1 MRIAHKIIALLA
13 LLLPLTVTGAGNSVT
28 LFSWQVPTQ
37 NTLGEALLISD
48 LGGYRLYCGASPG
61 IYSKSTL
68 IPDALVIQFPINEAI
83 AADGVNHCVVTSY
96 DKAGNES
103 PYSNEVRVFT
113 QAGVSQRIAPAAP
126 GLSLK

>member
-1 MRIAHKIIALLA
+1 MKKLLYALLA
-13 LLLPLTVTGAGNSVT
+13 FLPLTVTGAGNTVT
-28 LFSWQVPTQ
+28 MFSWQIPTT
-37 NTLGEALLISD
+37 NTLGEPLHISEI
-48 LGGYRLYCGASPG
+48 GGYRLYCGASSG

-68 IPDALVIQFPINEAI
+68 IADALAIQFPINEAI
-83 AADGVNHCVVTSY
+83 PADGLNYCVVTSF

-103 PYSNEVRVFT
+103 PHSNEVRVFT